1 MSSSPRRRRITAKK
15 RPKTLSP
22 KTPTTIHALAQ
33 RAVSPVFG
41 ANDYASNN
49 GMLTAIWGPATWHL
63 LHCMSFNYPVDPSPS
78 QKSQYRDFVL
88 SLQHV
93 LPCGKCRQNL
103 VKNFATLPL
112 EDRHLASR
120 AAFSRYIYDLHEV
133 VNTMLHKKSG
143 LTYADVRE
151 TYEHFRARCAT
162 PATPAVAGGKA
173 RKHDEK
179 GCVVP
184 LNGHRKTK
192 CVLRIVPQTRK
203 CKTFSVSK

>member
-1 MSSSPRRRRITAKK
+1 LSSSSTETTTKTA
-15 RPKTLSP
+15 P
-22 KTPTTIHALAQ
+22 TPEF
-33 RAVSPVFG
+33 S

-162 PATPAVAGGKA
+162 PATPATPVVAGGKA

>member
-1 MSSSPRRRRITAKK
+1 LSSSSTETTTKTA
-15 RPKTLSP
+15 P
-22 KTPTTIHALAQ
+22 TPEF
-33 RAVSPVFG
+33 S